1 MARRLSKASLLAYD
15 LRERGMKPEL
25 VILQALAAKPKAS
38 GATSHVVIK
47 AERAGW
53 SAYSRPGTPS
63 PTALTSAPLRCWC
76 RSMTSVYCAKPLSK
90 AAR

>member
-1 MARRLSKASLLAYD
+1 MARRSRKASLLAYD

-47 AERAGW
+47 AERGSMERLLEAGQSLTN
-53 SAYSRPGTPS
+53 SAHERTTPMLVQEHD
-63 PTALTSAPLRCWC
+63 ARILRETSE
-76 RSMTSVYCAKPLSK
+76 
-90 AAR
+90 